1 MISQA
6 TSGTIGALVRL
17 GSEEKTVIS
26 FCLENMNLIVDRSK
40 SSLAPW
46 NEKTIQ
52 ELIVPLSDNTLTL
65 SIVVDHSIVEVIAQ
79 HSFAITR

>member
-1 MISQA
+1 M
-6 TSGTIGALVRL
+6 
-17 GSEEKTVIS
+17 
-26 FCLENMNLIVDRSK
+26 VDRSE

-46 NEKTIQ
+46 NERTIQ